1 MKLIPITKTGQPQK
15 FIAHLPAEAAEVGKV
30 FSGLYQTV
38 GYQPPWLGY
47 FAVIGDQCIGTCGFK
62 SPPENNRVEIAY
74 YTFPA
79 FEGKGMATQMAK
91 TLVDIAREAAPN
103 VIIAAQTLP
112 AEGASTSIL
121 IKLGF
126 ENVATLEHPEDGTV
140 WEWQFVESEN

>member
-1 MKLIPITKTGQPQK
+1 MELIPITRKGQSQK
-15 FIAHLPAEAAEVGKV
+15 PIAHLPDEAAEVGKV
-30 FSGLYQTV
+30 FFGLYQSV

-79 FEGKGMATQMAK
+79 FEGKGMATHMAK
-91 TLVDIAREAAPN
+91 TLVDIARESAPN

-112 AEGASTSIL
+112 AEGASTTIL
-121 IKLGF
+121 KKLGF
-126 ENVATLEHPEDGTV
+126 KNVATLQHPEDGMV
-140 WEWQFVESEN
+140 WEWKLITK